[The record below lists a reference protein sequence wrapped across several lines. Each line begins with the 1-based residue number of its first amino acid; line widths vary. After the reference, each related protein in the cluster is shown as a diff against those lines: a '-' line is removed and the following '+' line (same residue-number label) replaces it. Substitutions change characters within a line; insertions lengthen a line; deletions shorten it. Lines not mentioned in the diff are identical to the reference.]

1 MYCYIGSL
9 RILASTYTTA
19 LATKQIARKVL
30 FLPCLIEHIPLS
42 QIKMTY
48 TKNARIKQVLQ
59 ENGYQESIIGKIFK
73 RITNDHSLS
82 QSQQQMQVKDIQE
95 EQSSNINESIKGVLF
110 FNRKD
115 FTCTKSIKSTKST
128 KRKQATFTQTFS
140 TRIKSI
146 KSIKSTKST
155 KLQTSD
161 FLLLRCFLCA

>member
-9 RILASTYTTA
+9 RILANTYTTA

-73 RITNDHSLS
+73 RITNDHSFS

-95 EQSSNINESIKGVLF
+95 EESSNINEGIKAVLF

-115 FTCTKSIKSTKST
+115 FTRTKSTKST
-128 KRKQATFTQTFS
+128 KRKQATFTQTFF
-140 TRIKSI
+140 TRI

-155 KLQTSD
+155 KRQTSN

>member
-9 RILASTYTTA
+9 LILANTYTTA

-48 TKNARIKQVLQ
+48 TKNARTKQVLQ

-73 RITNDHSLS
+73 RITNDHSFS

-95 EQSSNINESIKGVLF
+95 EESSNINEGIKAVLF

-115 FTCTKSIKSTKST
+115 FTRTKSTKSTKST
-128 KRKQATFTQTFS
+128 KRKQASFTQTFF
-140 TRIKSI
+140 TR
-146 KSIKSTKST
+146 IKSTKST
-155 KLQTSD
+155 KRQTSN